1 MSFSFTPENEERFED
16 LLPRYPHPKALVLP
30 CLWMAQYQEGYI
42 SANAM
47 AYIAER
53 LDVPQAHLYG
63 VVTFYTMFTLEPV
76 ATYHIQVCKTLSC
89 ELCGK
94 GEIIRSIEET
104 LGISVNESTADNR
117 FKLSEV
123 ECLGACGG
131 APMLSLNEEYHENL
145 TAEKTKALLQRLA
158 R

>member
-1 MSFSFTPENEERFED
+1 MSFVFSEANETQFQT

-47 AYIAER
+47 AYLSKK
-53 LDVPQAHLYG
+53 LDVPLAHLYG
-63 VVTFYTMFTLEPV
+63 VATFYTMFNLEEIPK
-76 ATYHIQVCKTLSC
+76 YHIQVCKTLSC

-94 GEIIRSIEET
+94 EDIIRSIEDE
-104 LGISVNESTADNR
+104 LGIKVNERNEL
-117 FKLSEV
+117 FKLTEV

-131 APMLSLNEEYHENL
+131 APMLAMNEEYYESL
-145 TAEKTKALLQRLA
+145 TPEKTRELIQRLSQ
-158 R
+158 

>member
-1 MSFSFTPENEERFED
+1 MF
-16 LLPRYPHPKALVLP
+16 AL
-30 CLWMAQYQEGYI
+30 
-42 SANAM
+42 
-47 AYIAER
+47 
-53 LDVPQAHLYG
+53 D
-63 VVTFYTMFTLEPV
+63 PV
-76 ATYHIQVCKTLSC
+76 ATYHIQVGKTLSC

-104 LGISVNESTADNR
+104 LGIGVNESTPDNR
-117 FKLSEV
+117 FRLSEV

-145 TAEKTKALLQRLA
+145 TPEKTKTLLQRLA

>member
-1 MSFSFTPENEERFED
+1 MSFSFDSDNKKRFED

-42 SANAM
+42 STEAM
-47 AYIAER
+47 AYIADL

-63 VVTFYTMFTLEPV
+63 VITFYTMFTLEPV

-94 GEIIRSIEET
+94 SEIIRAVEET
-104 LGISVNESTADNR
+104 LGICANETTPDNR

-131 APMLSLNEEYHENL
+131 APMLSLNEEYYENL
-145 TAEKTKALLQRLA
+145 TVENTKALLQRLA
-158 R
+158 Q

>member
-1 MSFSFTPENEERFED
+1 MSFSFSSENEKRFID

-42 SANAM
+42 SSEAM
-47 AYIAER
+47 AYIADR
-53 LDVPQAHLYG
+53 LDVPKAHLYG
-63 VVTFYTMFTLEPV
+63 VVTFYTMFTLEPSP
-76 ATYHIQVCKTLSC
+76 TYHIQVCKTLSC

-94 GEIIRSIEET
+94 GEIIKAIEET
-104 LGISVNESTADNR
+104 LGIRVNESTADNR

-131 APMLSLNEEYHENL
+131 APMLSLNEAYHENL
-145 TAEKTKALLQRLA
+145 TPESTKTLLQRLA
-158 R
+158 Q